1 MIFIDLTLKSTAFPV
16 SVQRKTNEDAEAVYT
31 QIVEA
36 MRSGQPEIMELTCDR
51 QTEKKVAVRVS
62 EILSIQIAQKD
73 GSAVGG
79 SRPPGFFALGEA
91 T

>member
-16 SVQRKTNEDAEAVYT
+16 SVQRKTSEDAEAVYT
-31 QIVEA
+31 EIVQA

-79 SRPPGFFALGEA
+79 NRPPGFFALGEA

>member
-16 SVQRKTNEDAEAVYT
+16 SVQRKTSEDAEAVYT
-31 QIVEA
+31 EIVKA

-79 SRPPGFFALGEA
+79 NRPPGFFALGEA

>member
-31 QIVEA
+31 EIVAA

-79 SRPPGFFALGEA
+79 NRPPGFFALGEA

>member
-79 SRPPGFFALGEA
+79 NRPPGFFALGEA

>member
-16 SVQRKTNEDAEAVYT
+16 SVQRKTSEDAEAVYT
-31 QIVEA
+31 EIVAA

-73 GSAVGG
+73 SSAVGG
-79 SRPPGFFALGEA
+79 NRPPGFFALGEA

>member
-16 SVQRKTNEDAEAVYT
+16 SVQRKTSEDAEAVYT
-31 QIVEA
+31 EIVAA
-36 MRSGQPEIMELTCDR
+36 MRSRQPEIMELTCDR

-79 SRPPGFFALGEA
+79 NRPPGFFALGEA

>member
-16 SVQRKTNEDAEAVYT
+16 SVQRKTSEDSEAVYT
-31 QIVEA
+31 EIVAA

-79 SRPPGFFALGEA
+79 NRPPGFFALGEA

>member
-16 SVQRKTNEDAEAVYT
+16 SVQRKTSEDAEAVYT
-31 QIVEA
+31 EIVAA

-79 SRPPGFFALGEA
+79 NRPPGFFALGEA